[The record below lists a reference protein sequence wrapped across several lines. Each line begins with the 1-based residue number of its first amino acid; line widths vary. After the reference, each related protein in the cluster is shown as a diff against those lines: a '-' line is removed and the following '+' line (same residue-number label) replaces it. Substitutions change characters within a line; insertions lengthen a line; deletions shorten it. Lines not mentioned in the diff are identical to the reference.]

1 MFKKGHERANPLNS
15 PLVAWMS
22 AKEDARRENELDTR
36 IAYKW
41 FAAKKATEWH
51 AVKAI
56 NNGDIKAH
64 PIH

>member
-1 MFKKGHERANPLNS
+1 MFEKGHGRANPLIS
-15 PLVAWMS
+15 PLVAWLS
-22 AKEDARRENELDTR
+22 AKEDARRENEPDTR

-56 NNGDIKAH
+56 NKEDIKAD